1 MSVQLSPEQ
10 AAFLQGPVSI
20 NVSAVERDGWPCV
33 TRAHGVIVAR
43 DRRAL
48 TILLSARRAHAV
60 LHALDTG
67 SGIAAAFTRP
77 ATHATLQFKAPRA
90 TRVTINAAHRRC
102 NVAYAAAFAGEI
114 GELGFDD
121 DLVQGVVRLLTASDL
136 VALRMVPEIAFDQTP
151 GPAAGRMLATS

>member
-1 MSVQLSPEQ
+1 MSVQLSSEQ

-20 NVSAVERDGWPCV
+20 NVSAVGRDGWPCV
-33 TRAHGVIVAR
+33 TRAHGVMVAR

-48 TILLSARRAHAV
+48 TILLSARRAPA
-60 LHALDTG
+60 LLEALDAG

-90 TRVTINAAHRRC
+90 TRVAITAAHRRC
-102 NVAYAAAFAGEI
+102 NASYAAAFAGEI

-121 DLVQGVVRLLTASDL
+121 DVVQGVVRLLTANDL
-136 VALRMVPEIAFDQTP
+136 VAMRMTPAIAFDQTP
-151 GPAAGRMLATS
+151 GPAAGRVLASS